1 MRDFLSDFDVLA
13 IPVVGLPPG
22 PVEQEWPS
30 VVDGVHMPDYVD
42 WLRFSFLATT
52 AALPALAMPAGFTKS
67 GMPIGI
73 QLVGPP
79 RGDALVLQVGL
90 ALERALNLPKTPID
104 PNITHG

>member
-1 MRDFLSDFDVLA
+1 MREFLSDFDVLA

-22 PVEQEWPS
+22 PVEQEWPP

-52 AALPALAMPAGFTKS
+52 AALHALAMPAGFTKL